1 MEWIVNLFK
10 PKYLEWEDYA
20 KAVQDF
26 EQKKVSIDT
35 TNLEEVK
42 EQNRTKLIFSS

>member
-10 PKYLEWEDYA
+10 PKYLDWEDYVT
-20 KAVQDF
+20 AVKDF
-26 EQKKVSIDT
+26 EQKKVT
-35 TNLEEVK
+35 TNTTNVEEVK